1 MLLHFPMLTTSWIHR
16 TEQRLKI
23 RVEFLQLLLC
33 GIIVGSLVGCDSPDS
48 QKRTYETL
56 VFNVDQTYLEPAI
69 TDTTLKL
76 EVSAPKD
83 WKAIDDAM
91 LVEVI
96 DGLDDKLTQGLQ
108 MVPRWVFMNE
118 DSRAMCVV
126 SGLEG
131 GTVPLDETLLQTL
144 ETAYRTQFP
153 KAMVQRAIF
162 MKDAFR
168 VHQLMVG
175 TSDFVLVK
183 LVCNAPENPVF
194 EVDYVVPRDVYET
207 ELRAIESSI
216 GSINLIT
223 NSP

>member
-1 MLLHFPMLTTSWIHR
+1 M
-16 TEQRLKI
+16 KI
-23 RVEFLQLLLC
+23 RLELLQLLLC
-33 GIIVGSLVGCDSPDS
+33 GIIIGSLIGCDPPNS

-56 VFNVDQTYLEPAI
+56 VFNVDQTRLEPAI
-69 TDTTLKL
+69 TDTTLKI
-76 EVSAPKD
+76 EISAPKG

-91 LVEVI
+91 LMEVI
-96 DGLDDKLTQGLQ
+96 DRLGDKLTQGLQ
-108 MVPRWVFMNE
+108 MMPRWVFMNE

-126 SGLEG
+126 SRLESG
-131 GTVPLDETLLQTL
+131 KVPLNETLLQTL

-153 KAMVQRAIF
+153 KATVQRAIF

-168 VHQLMVG
+168 VYQLMVG
-175 TSDFVLVK
+175 ASDFVLIK
-183 LVCNAPENPVF
+183 LMCNASENPVF

>member
-1 MLLHFPMLTTSWIHR
+1 M
-16 TEQRLKI
+16 KI
-23 RVEFLQLLLC
+23 RLELLQLLLC
-33 GIIVGSLVGCDSPDS
+33 GIIIGSLVGCDPPNS

-56 VFNVDQTYLEPAI
+56 VFNVDQTRLEPAI
-69 TDTTLKL
+69 TDTTLKI
-76 EVSAPKD
+76 EISAPKG
-83 WKAIDDAM
+83 WKAINDAM
-91 LVEVI
+91 LMEVI
-96 DGLDDKLTQGLQ
+96 DRLGDKLTQGLQ
-108 MVPRWVFMNE
+108 MMPRWVFMNE

-126 SGLEG
+126 SRLESG
-131 GTVPLDETLLQTL
+131 KVPLNETLLQTL

-153 KAMVQRAIF
+153 KATVQRAIF

-175 TSDFVLVK
+175 ASDFVLIK
-183 LVCNAPENPVF
+183 LMCDASENPVF

>member
-1 MLLHFPMLTTSWIHR
+1 M
-16 TEQRLKI
+16 KI
-23 RVEFLQLLLC
+23 RLELLQLLLC
-33 GIIVGSLVGCDSPDS
+33 GIIIGSLVGCDSPNS

-56 VFNVDQTYLEPAI
+56 VFNVDQTRLEPAI
-69 TDTTLKL
+69 TDTTLKIKL
-76 EVSAPKD
+76 SAPKG

-96 DGLDDKLTQGLQ
+96 DGLGDKLAQGLQ

-126 SGLEG
+126 SRLED

-153 KAMVQRAIF
+153 RATVQRATF
-162 MKDAFR
+162 MKGAFR

-183 LVCNAPENPVF
+183 LVCDSPENPVF
-194 EVDYVVPRDVYET
+194 EVDYVVLRDVYET

>member
-56 VFNVDQTYLEPAI
+56 VFNVDRTYLEPAI

-76 EVSAPKD
+76 EISAPKG

-91 LVEVI
+91 LAGVI
-96 DGLDDKLTQGLQ
+96 DGLGDKLTQGLQ

-153 KAMVQRAIF
+153 KATVQRAIF

-183 LVCNAPENPVF
+183 LVCDAPENPVF
-194 EVDYVVPRDVYET
+194 EVDYVVPRDVYEA

>member
-1 MLLHFPMLTTSWIHR
+1 M
-16 TEQRLKI
+16 KI
-23 RVEFLQLLLC
+23 RLELLQLLLC
-33 GIIVGSLVGCDSPDS
+33 GIIIGSLVGCDSPNS

-56 VFNVDQTYLEPAI
+56 VFNVDQTRLEPAI
-69 TDTTLKL
+69 TDTTLKIKL
-76 EVSAPKD
+76 SAPKG

-91 LVEVI
+91 LAGVI
-96 DGLDDKLTQGLQ
+96 DGLGDKLAQGLQ

-126 SGLEG
+126 SRLEG

-153 KAMVQRAIF
+153 RATVQRATF
-162 MKDAFR
+162 MKGAFR

-194 EVDYVVPRDVYET
+194 EVDYVVPRNVYKT

>member
-1 MLLHFPMLTTSWIHR
+1 M
-16 TEQRLKI
+16 KI
-23 RVEFLQLLLC
+23 RLELLQLLLC
-33 GIIVGSLVGCDSPDS
+33 GIIIGSLVGCDSPNS

-56 VFNVDQTYLEPAI
+56 VFNVDQTRLEPAI
-69 TDTTLKL
+69 TDTTLKIKL
-76 EVSAPKD
+76 SAPKG

-91 LVEVI
+91 LAGVI
-96 DGLDDKLTQGLQ
+96 DGLGDKLAQGLQ
-108 MVPRWVFMNE
+108 MMPRWVFMNE

-126 SGLEG
+126 SRLEG

-153 KAMVQRAIF
+153 RATVQRATF
-162 MKDAFR
+162 MKGAFR

-194 EVDYVVPRDVYET
+194 EVDYVVPRNVYKT

>member
-1 MLLHFPMLTTSWIHR
+1 M
-16 TEQRLKI
+16 EQRLKI
-23 RVEFLQLLLC
+23 RLEFLQLLLC
-33 GIIVGSLVGCDSPDS
+33 GLTIGSLAGCDPPNS

-56 VFNVDQTYLEPAI
+56 VFNVDQTRLEPAI
-69 TDTTLKL
+69 TDTILKM
-76 EVSAPKD
+76 EISAPKG

-91 LVEVI
+91 LVQVI
-96 DGLDDKLTQGLQ
+96 DGLGDKLTQGLQ
-108 MVPRWVFMNE
+108 MVPRWVFVNE

-126 SGLEG
+126 SRLEG
-131 GTVPLDETLLQTL
+131 VKVTPDETLLKTL
-144 ETAYRTQFP
+144 ETAYRAQFP
-153 KAMVQRAIF
+153 KATVQRTVF
-162 MKDAFR
+162 MNGAFR

-175 TSDFVLVK
+175 SSDFVLIK
-183 LVCNAPENPVF
+183 LICNAPENPVF

>member
-1 MLLHFPMLTTSWIHR
+1 M
-16 TEQRLKI
+16 KI
-23 RVEFLQLLLC
+23 RLELLQLLLC
-33 GIIVGSLVGCDSPDS
+33 GIIIGSLVGCDPPNS
-48 QKRTYETL
+48 QKHTYETL

-76 EVSAPKD
+76 EISAPKG

-91 LVEVI
+91 LAGVI
-96 DGLDDKLTQGLQ
+96 DGLGDKLAQGLQ
-108 MVPRWVFMNE
+108 MVPRWVFMSE
-118 DSRAMCVV
+118 GSRAMCVV

-153 KAMVQRAIF
+153 KATVQRAIF

-183 LVCNAPENPVF
+183 LVCDAPENPVF

>member
-1 MLLHFPMLTTSWIHR
+1 M
-16 TEQRLKI
+16 KI
-23 RVEFLQLLLC
+23 RLELLQLLLC
-33 GIIVGSLVGCDSPDS
+33 GIIIGSLVGCDSPNS

-56 VFNVDQTYLEPAI
+56 VFNVDQTRLEPAI
-69 TDTTLKL
+69 TDTTLKI
-76 EVSAPKD
+76 EISAPKG

-91 LVEVI
+91 LMEVI
-96 DGLDDKLTQGLQ
+96 DRLGNKLTQGLQ
-108 MVPRWVFMNE
+108 MMPRWVFMNE

-126 SGLEG
+126 SRLESG
-131 GTVPLDETLLQTL
+131 KVPLNETLLQTL

-153 KAMVQRAIF
+153 KATVQRAIF

-175 TSDFVLVK
+175 ASDFVLIK
-183 LVCNAPENPVF
+183 LMCDASENPVF